1 MDAYSVK
8 LRELVLDAYRQ
19 GLKTKAIAERFKV
32 SGSWARRVK
41 LRDKLQI
48 QSPIPQKHGPDPKL
62 TPMHRQELAQ
72 LVKATPDATVEQ
84 LQKKLNQPV
93 SVIPS
98 RHHLRRLRRIL
109 SKLWIWRYIKLINA
123 VKASH

>member
-32 SGSWARRVK
+32 SGSWARRVR

-48 QSPIPQKHGPDPKL
+48 RSPIQQKHGPDPKL
-62 TPMHRQELAQ
+62 TALHRQELAE

-93 SVIPS
+93 SVSAICRALNAMKLVLKKS
-98 RHHLRRLRRIL
+98 RCTPANEIGPT
-109 SKLWIWRYIKLINA
+109 
-123 VKASH
+123 